1 MLQVKVNEATKRL
14 LELIEAARKG
24 EEIFIVTDDQQAFQL
39 KPATLPFPRPQ
50 FGSGKGLIEIADDF
64 EAPLEDFD
72 EYMP

>member
-39 KPATLPFPRPQ
+39 KPVPFPRPQ
-50 FGSGKGLIEIADDF
+50 FGSAKGLIEVADDF

-72 EYMP
+72 EYMRR